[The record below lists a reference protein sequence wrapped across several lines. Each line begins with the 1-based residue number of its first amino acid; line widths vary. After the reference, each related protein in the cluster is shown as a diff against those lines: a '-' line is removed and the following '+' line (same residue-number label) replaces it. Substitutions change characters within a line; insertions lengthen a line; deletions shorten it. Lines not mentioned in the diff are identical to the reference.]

1 MRSATEVVKNI
12 IIINVLFFIASMAIP
27 SLETYLAGYY
37 WESPNFRPWQIITHM
52 FMHGG
57 ISHIFFNMYGLY
69 IFGTVLE
76 SHWGP
81 KKFLTYYIV
90 SGLGAFFLHNA
101 MTYYEL
107 SQIIHR
113 LSPEEWDRVRS
124 EGAEALSQAKNY
136 IDPLEARVVSI
147 LNTGMVGASGAVF
160 GILLAFGVLFP
171 NVELMLLFPP
181 IPLKARWLVIGYG
194 AIELFSAMRGS
205 PGDNVAH
212 FAHLGG
218 MITGYLLLKYWQ
230 REEDQRQS
238 W

>member
-1 MRSATEVVKNI
+1 MRSITEVVKNI
-12 IIINVLFFIASMAIP
+12 IIINVLFFLATLAVP
-27 SLETYLAGYY
+27 SLEHYLAGYY
-37 WESPNFRPWQIITHM
+37 WQSPNFRPWQIITHM

-69 IFGTVLE
+69 IFGSILE
-76 SHWGP
+76 GYWGP
-81 KKFLTYYIV
+81 KKFLTYYVV
-90 SGLGAFFLHNA
+90 SGLGAFLLHNL

-107 SQIIHR
+107 NQVMSQ
-113 LSPEEWDRVRS
+113 LTSDQWDLVRS
-124 EGAEALSQAKNY
+124 QGADALMESKNF
-136 IDPLEARVVSI
+136 IDPIMGHANNI

-171 NVELMLLFPP
+171 DVELMLLFPP
-181 IPLKARWLVIGYG
+181 IPLKARWLVFGYG

-218 MITGYLLLKYWQ
+218 MITGYALLKYWQ
-230 REEDQRQS
+230 RNQHYNG